1 MERATTKAPTSETPS
16 TSRISAPEMI
26 ASRSDSLRSS
36 RAFCSMSSSSVVS
49 MARICWILV
58 VLSSTQSR

>member
-16 TSRISAPEMI
+16 TIRISAPEMI
-26 ASRSDSLRSS
+26 ASRSEALRSS
-36 RAFCSMSSSSVVS
+36 RAFCSISSSSVVS
-49 MARICWILV
+49 MARMPWSLV